1 MTIAVFLDRD
11 GVINKEV
18 GHISKPEQFELLPK
32 VGEAIKLLNENNLK
46 VIIITNQP
54 VVARGEATIEDVENV
69 HKKMKKEIEKHGA
82 HIDAIYYCPHHP
94 DRGFPGERVE
104 YKINCDCRKPKIGLL
119 KKAVKKFNIDL
130 KKSFFIGDK
139 TVDIQTGKNAGCKT
153 ILVKTGYGGK
163 DKKFNVKPDFVCE
176 DLLDAV
182 NLILKMVKTNEK

>member
-1 MTIAVFLDRD
+1 MKMVRAVFLDRD

-32 VGEAIKLLNENNLK
+32 VGEAIRLLNKNKFK
-46 VIIITNQP
+46 VIVISNQT
-54 VVARGEATIEDVENV
+54 VIARGEDTIEDIENI
-69 HKKMKKEIEKHGA
+69 HKKMKKEIEKCGA

-94 DRGFPGERVE
+94 DKGFPGERVE

-119 KKAVKKFNIDL
+119 KKAVKKFNIYL
-130 KKSFFIGDK
+130 KNSFFIGDK

-153 ILVKTGYGGK
+153 ILVKTGYGGN
-163 DKKFNVKPDFVCE
+163 DKKFKVKPDFICE

-182 NLILKMVKTNEK
+182 DLILKMVKMK